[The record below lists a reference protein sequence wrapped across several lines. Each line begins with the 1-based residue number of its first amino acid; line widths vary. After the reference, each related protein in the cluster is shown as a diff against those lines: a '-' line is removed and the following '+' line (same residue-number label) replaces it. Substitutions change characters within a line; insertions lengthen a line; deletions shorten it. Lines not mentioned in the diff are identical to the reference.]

1 MTENDYTH
9 PWKYPDFLDA
19 LPIII
24 HGAVGP
30 LKKIYLT
37 RTYVYI
43 IYSYVYVVYIWYMI
57 YGIWYMVYDT
67 VQDGQLEYGNSRLG
81 YLINSQKKTR

>member
-1 MTENDYTH
+1 MEPPNESMANLSLVPFLLGMMTENDYTH

-43 IYSYVYVVYIWYMI
+43 IYSYVYVVYI
-57 YGIWYMVYDT
+57 
-67 VQDGQLEYGNSRLG
+67 
-81 YLINSQKKTR
+81 